1 MCHLSIVYHFVEVVR
16 RVMNAKNR
24 FRGFGRGAAKSQQF
38 TNILSQMTKESEE
51 NSKKK
56 AIAEQARVDPANL
69 K

>member
-1 MCHLSIVYHFVEVVR
+1 MYNLSIVYHFVEVVR

>member
-1 MCHLSIVYHFVEVVR
+1 
-16 RVMNAKNR
+16 MNAKNR

>member
-1 MCHLSIVYHFVEVVR
+1 MSLILYNIFEVVR

-38 TNILSQMTKESEE
+38 TNLLSKMTKESEE

-56 AIAEQARVDPANL
+56 VIAEQARVNPTNF

>member
-1 MCHLSIVYHFVEVVR
+1 MSLILYNIFEVVR

-38 TNILSQMTKESEE
+38 TNLLSKMTKKSEE

-56 AIAEQARVDPANL
+56 EIAEQARVNPVNF

>member
-1 MCHLSIVYHFVEVVR
+1 MCHLSIVHHVVEVVR

-38 TNILSQMTKESEE
+38 TNLLSQMTKESEE

-56 AIAEQARVDPANL
+56 EIAEQASVGPANL